1 MEKIRKDHFNNP
13 VVIILLV
20 ILIGFGGYFLFTKN
34 NNSKVS
40 NYYLEHGN
48 FSVYFPKEPT
58 YSVLN
63 NTQIVEGGGYLSVD
77 DYLFKIDG
85 TTRNELDVGHTSSPF
100 ANSNLTPEENLKK
113 EVNFTVNSGNG
124 KLIDSSLTTFNGFP
138 AIDYSGFNSEAQLYE
153 VGRDILK
160 DGDLYS
166 LTYLYPSGQEDK
178 NLEDAFFNSLKF
190 GKSGN
195 DKTIKSTG
203 NSPSKMIFYIQSD
216 STNIHNCAASSCEIV
231 GTYKI
236 NTGIALP
243 YATVSDL
250 PQWVDISEAYGSP
263 AYVSKTTLA
272 TSKAPLIKKVSASTP
287 APVITSTPLSLPD
300 IIKQWRSRTVY
311 IECTWTYSDTGATYL
326 QASGSGLAMEYS
338 DGQISFLT
346 NKHVLD
352 DGKGYGPSKCLSK
365 LPDDDTVYTST
376 LSDEYV
382 SKDSSDWGYLNIT
395 NPDAHLKELVG
406 TSFNYCTTKASIGES
421 VVILGYPS
429 YGTSFYDITATEG
442 IISGYDGQYYT
453 TSAKIEHGN
462 SGGLAI
468 HEKNN
473 CYLGIPTG
481 VVTGGFESLGRILDV
496 KNIFK

>member
-1 MEKIRKDHFNNP
+1 MKKINKNHFNNP
-13 VVIILLV
+13 VVIILSIIII
-20 ILIGFGGYFLFTKN
+20 ILIGLGGYFLFGQNIKPKTQ
-34 NNSKVS
+34 
-40 NYYLEHGN
+40 NYYLEHGDL
-48 FSVYFPKEPT
+48 SVYFPGQPT
-58 YSVLN
+58 YSVFTN
-63 NTQIVEGGGYLSVD
+63 MQITEGGGYLSID

-85 TTRNELDVGHTSSPF
+85 TTTNALDVSHTSSPF
-100 ANSNLTPEENLKK
+100 ANSNLTAEENLKK
-113 EVNFTVNSGNG
+113 EVDFTLNSGNG
-124 KLIDSSLTTFNGFP
+124 KLTYSSPTTFNGFP
-138 AIDYSGFNSEAQLYE
+138 AIDYRGFNSEAQIYE

-166 LTYLYPSGQEDK
+166 LTYVFPSGQEDK
-178 NLEDAFFNSLKF
+178 KLEDTFFNSLRF
-190 GKSGN
+190 EKSKN
-195 DKTIKSTG
+195 DKIIKSIGTP
-203 NSPSKMIFYIQSD
+203 SSKMIFYIQSD
-216 STNIHNCAASSCEIV
+216 STSVHNCATSSCEIV

-236 NTGIALP
+236 NTGIDLP
-243 YATVSDL
+243 YATVGDL

-263 AYVSKTTLA
+263 AYVSKTALA
-272 TSKAPLIKKVSASTP
+272 TSKAPLIKKVS
-287 APVITSTPLSLPD
+287 TSVSVPKPTSLSLPD
-300 IIKQWRSRTVY
+300 IIKQWRLRTAY
-311 IECTWTYSDTGATYL
+311 IECTWTSNTGEIYL
-326 QASGSGLAMEYS
+326 QASGSGLAMKYS

-346 NKHVLD
+346 NRHVLD

-376 LSDEYV
+376 LNDEYI
-382 SKDSSDWGYLNIT
+382 SKDSSDWGYINIT

-406 TSFNYCTTKASIGES
+406 TSLNYCTTKASIGDS

-468 HEKNN
+468 YEKNN